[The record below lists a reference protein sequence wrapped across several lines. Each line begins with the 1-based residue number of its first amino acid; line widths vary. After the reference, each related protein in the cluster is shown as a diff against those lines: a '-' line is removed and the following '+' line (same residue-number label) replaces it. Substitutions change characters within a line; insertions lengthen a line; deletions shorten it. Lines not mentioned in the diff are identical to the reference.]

1 MDETACACCQ
11 CRRNFPLSELTYFD
25 GQSLCADCLDEET
38 VVCQDCGE
46 RVWNDDN
53 SGDDDHPLCE
63 RCYERDYARCEI
75 CGQLLHN
82 DDVCY
87 ANGDDDGETPYCA
100 GCCSRHE
107 ERRIHEYYY
116 KPEPIFYGDGPR
128 YMGVELEIDEGGEDG
143 DNAERILDVANAD
156 DERVYCKHDGSLHNG
171 FEIVTHPCS
180 PEYHMNEFPWAEI
193 LREAVRMGYTS
204 HQARTC
210 GLHIHVSRKAFGA
223 DGAEQ
228 EVRIARVLYFFE
240 KNWEE
245 LLKFSRRTQ
254 SQLTQWANRYGLKE
268 HPMQILDHA
277 KEGTYRN
284 RYTCVNLTNADTIE
298 FRMFRGTLKLNTL
311 LATLQLVNRVCDAAI
326 SLSDEEMKNLSW
338 TSFAAD
344 CVETELIQY
353 LKERR
358 LYVNEP
364 VSMAEEV

>member
-53 SGDDDHPLCE
+53 AGDDDHPLCE
-63 RCYERDYARCEI
+63 RCYERDYTRCEI

-100 GCCSRHE
+100 RCCPRHE
-107 ERRIHEYYY
+107 ERQIHEYYY

-180 PEYHMNEFPWAEI
+180 PEYHMNDFPWADI
-193 LREAVRMGYTS
+193 LRKAISMGYTS

-210 GLHIHVSRKAFGA
+210 GLHIHVSRKAFGKSA
-223 DGAEQ
+223 
-228 EVRIARVLYFFE
+228 L
-240 KNWEE
+240 
-245 LLKFSRRTQ
+245 
-254 SQLTQWANRYGLKE
+254 
-268 HPMQILDHA
+268 
-277 KEGTYRN
+277 
-284 RYTCVNLTNADTIE
+284 
-298 FRMFRGTLKLNTL
+298 
-311 LATLQLVNRVCDAAI
+311 RVCST
-326 SLSDEEMKNLSW
+326 SLRSTGRN
-338 TSFAAD
+338 
-344 CVETELIQY
+344 C
-353 LKERR
+353 
-358 LYVNEP
+358 
-364 VSMAEEV
+364 